1 LIKLSTCIVHIYQ
14 FKTVWCMA
22 ICRGTWEASV
32 SCPVTKGGCLA
43 LRNAPSFFHMIN
55 PLLRKFQTKFK
66 TLFEGSYL
74 DFSAICRTR
83 QTAVKALKSY
93 RPEWFSPF

>member
-1 LIKLSTCIVHIYQ
+1 MHIYQ

-22 ICRGTWEASV
+22 ICRRTWEAGE
-32 SCPVTKGGCLA
+32 SCPVTKAGCSQL
-43 LRNAPSFFHMIN
+43 LSHDK

-74 DFSAICRTR
+74 DFSDVCRAR
-83 QTAVKALKSY
+83 QTAVKVLKSY
-93 RPEWFSPF
+93 RPE